1 MHHRTGNDLWSEN
14 TKFYGDRVFCFP
26 GGAFSEAFLNFMKA
40 SPNLIKV
47 TLREIHDIQGQ
58 KFVKLQEKVT

>member
-1 MHHRTGNDLWSEN
+1 
-14 TKFYGDRVFCFP
+14 
-26 GGAFSEAFLNFMKA
+26 MKA

-47 TLREIHDIQGQ
+47 TLKNIHDIQGQ